1 MKQHTNVTMRS
12 LRCYHRIQILCFNHH
27 FIPIRSRNVLTN
39 CTFCDYSQIQAVGT
53 HPSEKKALII
63 RSPRGLMASSGIRWK
78 SSRLSEVRTQQACIN
93 KSASHRR
100 NNGLRRIE
108 MLTLFV
114 LEASLEMVLTSF
126 QFKEGKL
133 LKWFWRKSKLLKL
146 CVLELHLAMISPD

>member
-1 MKQHTNVTMRS
+1 MTIDKFR
-12 LRCYHRIQILCFNHH
+12 
-27 FIPIRSRNVLTN
+27 P
-39 CTFCDYSQIQAVGT
+39 VGT

-78 SSRLSEVRTQQACIN
+78 SSRLSEARTEQACIN

-100 NNGLRRIE
+100 NNCLRIE
-108 MLTLFV
+108 MLALFV

-133 LKWFWRKSKLLKL
+133 LKWF
-146 CVLELHLAMISPD
+146 